1 MNLKNYTKATI
12 ILTLLIFSFDCRETS
27 GLRPGIMI
35 NRTKAVPLYIET
47 LKKQVQEDD
56 LGKFSWNNDE
66 KDTQTSVV
74 NFKNYPIPYQKSHD
88 VVSSSKINLLFNIA
102 KNELSDFAISKLD
115 EKNFILETKLKEIP
129 IANIKRKIK
138 INITQKNNITVNI
151 EIYDEK
157 SIRHTQEENILKK
170 KILNKYN
177 SVLNSMK
184 I

>member
-1 MNLKNYTKATI
+1 MDLMTCTKYNIIA
-12 ILTLLIFSFDCRETS
+12 ILTIFSFNCRETS
-27 GLRPGIMI
+27 GMHPGIMI

-47 LKKQVQEDD
+47 LKKQVQEDN
-56 LGKFSWNNDE
+56 LGKFSWNNND
-66 KDTQTSVV
+66 KDTKTNIDNS
-74 NFKNYPIPYQKSHD
+74 NNYPRSYQKSHD
-88 VVSSSKINLLFNIA
+88 IVSNSKINLLFNIS

-115 EKNFILETKLKEIP
+115 EKNFILETSLKEIP

-138 INITQKNNITVNI
+138 INITQKGKTDINI

-157 SIRHTQEENILKK
+157 SIRHTQEENILRK

-177 SVLNSMK
+177 SVINSMK